1 MLDKTVTDWRAAS
14 TQLAFEGRAFINGR
28 YVHALSGAT
37 RPTMNPANGEEL
49 TQVASCG
56 PEDADLAVAGA
67 RKAFEHGDW
76 SQMASHTNSGATPFA
91 PNVAAS
97 STSLVSEAR

>member
-37 RPTMNPANGEEL
+37 RPTMNPANGSEL

-56 PEDADLAVAGA
+56 PEDADLAAVAVTGVRLHLLHDPGA
-67 RKAFEHGDW
+67 VLGAADHRVRRPLAFRE
-76 SQMASHTNSGATPFA
+76 
-91 PNVAAS
+91 
-97 STSLVSEAR
+97 L